1 MISSKKL
8 VAGIGWTTV
17 FYFIA
22 VAFRFVSSV
31 ILSRILSPNIMG
43 MMVVVNTIRIGAEL
57 FSDIG
62 IGQNII
68 HNKNGDKP
76 TFFNTAWVIQIVRG
90 FLLSAI
96 LIFTAP
102 LIADYYQ
109 VDAIIIQVSA
119 LTLAISGMMSTSIYM
134 LQRNLRVVQMSAFE
148 LSQEVL
154 ASVIAILFALYSP
167 TIWSLILANLL
178 ATAIRIAST
187 YCLLD
192 ARQRVIFSVQ
202 YARQIVSFGKW
213 ITLSS
218 LLMFLCANFDRLYL
232 AQVVPLATLGVYGI
246 ARAIADVPSALVNRL
261 SHSLVFP
268 VIASAR
274 ATPLQEVRKQLAPLR
289 LKLLIAAAFMLASG
303 ICVADLVIKMV
314 YDSRYVEAAW
324 MLPVLLGGIWV
335 TILASLNEYSLLGL
349 GRPVYGVIG
358 NSLKLGYLFVAL
370 PLAFASH
377 GAPGVV
383 IGIALADLPRLL
395 TALVGQARE
404 RFSFL
409 AQDVGTT
416 ALLIAFTAVLFFAR
430 YTAGF
435 GSSLEILMRS

>member
-17 FYFIA
+17 LYFIA

-43 MMVVVNTIRIGAEL
+43 MLVVVNTIRIGAEL

-76 TFFNTAWVIQIVRG
+76 TFFNTAWIIQIVRG
-90 FLLSAI
+90 FLLSAV
-96 LIFTAP
+96 LIFIAP

-119 LTLAISGMMSTSIYM
+119 MTLAISGMMSTSIYM

-167 TIWSLILANLL
+167 NIWSLILANLL
-178 ATAIRIAST
+178 ATAIRIALT
-187 YCLLD
+187 YCLPD
-192 ARQRVIFSVQ
+192 ARQRMIFSMKN
-202 YARQIVSFGKW
+202 ARKIVSFGKW

-274 ATPLQEVRKQLAPLR
+274 ATPLPEVRRQLAPLR
-289 LKLLIAAAFMLASG
+289 LKLLIAAAVMLACS
-303 ICVADLVIKMV
+303 ICVADLVITV
-314 YDSRYVEAAW
+314 IYDSRYLEAAW
-324 MLPVLLGGIWV
+324 MLPVLLSGIWV
-335 TILASLNEYSLLGL
+335 TVLASLNEYTLLGL

-358 NSLKLGYLFVAL
+358 NTIKLGYLFVAL
-370 PLAFASH
+370 PMAFDWH

-383 IGIALADLPRLL
+383 VGIALADLPRLS
-395 TALVGQARE
+395 TALVGQSRE

-409 AQDVGTT
+409 AQDIGTT
-416 ALLIAFTAVLFFAR
+416 ALLTAFIAVFSFSR
-430 YTAGF
+430 YAAGF
-435 GSSLEILMRS
+435 GTPLGMLLRH